1 MFTEVLE
8 MLEVSFLFNTLVVQ
22 FARTMRKRYGDDC
35 WERLQEE
42 KQRKVNSKKFGR
54 VVLD

>member
-1 MFTEVLE
+1 MFTEVLD

-22 FARTMRKRYGDDC
+22 FARTMRRRYGDNC

-42 KQRKVNSKKFGR
+42 FGR

>member
-54 VVLD
+54 VVF